1 MSRNLLVLVLPFLF
15 APMTVSADD
24 GTVLRTQTQAL
35 LDAVAPGEKAVW
47 AQYLHADFVMLDEN
61 GRTHDRTTL
70 LEMLSPLPA
79 GLEGRMEIDTFEA
92 AIHGDMAI
100 TVYEIQEYLDYHGQP
115 LRSRFRSM
123 DTWLK
128 NRDGWRL
135 VSAHVA
141 AVLKDPPRIT
151 LPEKELCEYAGRY
164 ELTNEIMTTIRCADD
179 KLISERP
186 GRPAAHYL
194 AEFPDI
200 FFVPGQPRTRRIF
213 LRDTE
218 DRVTGFVDRR
228 EGEDIHWVRSE
239 D

>member
-1 MSRNLLVLVLPFLF
+1 MKRHLLVLASLF
-15 APMTVSADD
+15 FFPPTADAADD
-24 GTVLRTQTQAL
+24 STVLRTQTQAL

-47 AQYLHADFVMLDEN
+47 AQYLHPDFVMLDEN
-61 GRTHDRTTL
+61 GGIHERAAL

-92 AIHGDMAI
+92 GIHGDTAI
-100 TVYEIQEYLDYHGQP
+100 TVYEIQEYLDYHGQA

-123 DTWLK
+123 DTWLRT
-128 NRDGWRL
+128 RDGWRL

-141 AVLKDPPRIT
+141 AVLKDPSRIA
-151 LPEKELCEYAGRY
+151 LPESILCEYAGSY
-164 ELTNEIMTTIRCADD
+164 ELTSGVATTIRCTDD
-179 KLISERP
+179 ALISERP
-186 GRPAAHYL
+186 GRPTARYL
-194 AEFPDI
+194 AEFPDV

-228 EGEDIHWVRSE
+228 EGEDIRWART
-239 D
+239 DD